1 MMVNRDAL
9 LVERLKTGDEHA
21 FREVVELYQEKI
33 YNTCLSFVKQEDD
46 ADDLAQEVF
55 VEVFRS
61 IGKFRM
67 ASSIS
72 TWIYRIAVN
81 KSLEHLRK
89 RKVRNRFNQLFHGE
103 SSESKNQVD
112 FVHPGVIEERKENA
126 ARLFRAIDQLPD
138 QQKTAF
144 ILHKI
149 EGLSYD
155 DIAAIMGKSMSSVQS
170 LLHRARLGL
179 QQSLRSFY
187 QNSMK

>member
-1 MMVNRDAL
+1 MLNRDAL

-21 FREVVELYQEKI
+21 FREVVALYHEKI

-55 VEVFRS
+55 IEVFRS

-81 KSLEHLRK
+81 KSLEYLRK
-89 RKVRNRFNQLFHGE
+89 RKVRSRFNRLFHGE
-103 SSESKNQVD
+103 SSESNHQVD
-112 FVHPGVIEERKENA
+112 FVHPGVIEERKEYA

-155 DIAAIMGKSMSSVQS
+155 DIAAVMGKSMSSVQS

-179 QQSLRSFY
+179 QQSLRSLY
-187 QNSMK
+187 QNSME